1 MARSICA
8 EEAGRKSNR
17 RRRGEAP
24 YKSILTHGF
33 VVDGKGQKM
42 SKSIGN
48 VIAPDEIIKKNG
60 ADILRLWVV
69 ASDYSEDLR
78 IDQSIITQHSE
89 SYRKIRNTLRFLL
102 GNILDE
108 FSFHEFQNFDDG
120 YPVIALF
127 VCYWWARCT
136 FD

>member
-1 MARSICA
+1 
-8 EEAGRKSNR
+8 
-17 RRRGEAP
+17 
-24 YKSILTHGF
+24 
-33 VVDGKGQKM
+33 M

-108 FSFHEFQNFDDG
+108 FSFHEFQNFDFKKLDL
-120 YPVIALF
+120 ID
-127 VCYWWARCT
+127 T
-136 FD
+136 FIINKISELDKNFNDY